1 MKKAKFNKWTL
12 LFPIFLESAELRVK
26 MRNDLT
32 LQYWRDTVDKLLS
45 DHGIPV
51 LSSHGNH
58 SHENM
63 LEHVG
68 NAYIE
73 FDKRRRSEEA
83 IQADNDD
90 LIELESV
97 FSLITGRKK

>member
-1 MKKAKFNKWTL
+1 
-12 LFPIFLESAELRVK
+12 

-51 LSSHGNH
+51 LSSHDNH